1 MTGNT
6 SLAYYAPQIF
16 TSLGAGSKATLF
28 TGFFGVVKVVAVS
41 IFCVSIVRQTQ
52 ARPH

>member
-41 IFCVSIVRQTQ
+41 IFCVSIECQSL